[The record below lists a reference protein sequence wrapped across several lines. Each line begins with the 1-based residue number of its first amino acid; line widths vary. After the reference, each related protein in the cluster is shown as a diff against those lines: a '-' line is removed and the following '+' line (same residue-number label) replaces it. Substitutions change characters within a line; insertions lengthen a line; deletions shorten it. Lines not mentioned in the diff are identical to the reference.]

1 MTRKKRAAWDT
12 LDGPP
17 PADTIHFPSLRVG
30 SVPGVHSLFFDS
42 PADTIEI
49 THTARSREGFA
60 AGALRAAEWLVNCP
74 GSGQA
79 AGKVRT
85 GVFTMDDV
93 LEDLL
98 KEASHER
105 V

>member
-1 MTRKKRAAWDT
+1 MTRKKRAVWGA

-17 PADTIHFPSLRVG
+17 GPDTIHFPSLRTG
-30 SVPGVHSLFFDS
+30 SVPGIHSLVFDS

-74 GSGQA
+74 GPGRD
-79 AGKVRT
+79 AGKART
-85 GVFTMDDV
+85 GIFTMEDV
-93 LEDLL
+93 LEEML
-98 KEASHER
+98 K
-105 V
+105 